1 LDLAGL
7 PLKKQSNTVN
17 GCEMEKT
24 MTRKP
29 FSPISSTD
37 SSKFNATN
45 ILEDLNRMHNH
56 NVMANKML
64 PSSQIPFS
72 TPVKTLYT
80 TEEENRTPLAVATIP
95 VPSTPLTVSAPM
107 QTAVT
112 PVHNALVPYNY
123 SKTVEEIPVEIE
135 YSFEERRLGFVLP
148 RTQV

>member
-1 LDLAGL
+1 MDLAEL

-24 MTRKP
+24 MARKP

-37 SSKFNATN
+37 SSKFNAT
-45 ILEDLNRMHNH
+45 ILEDLNRKHNH
-56 NVMANKML
+56 NEMANKML

-72 TPVKTLYT
+72 TPAKALYA
-80 TEEENRTPLAVATIP
+80 TEEENRTPTAVLPIP

-112 PVHNALVPYNY
+112 PVHNALVPYS
-123 SKTVEEIPVEIE
+123 SKQVEEIE